1 MTAKMKRREFI
12 TMLGGAAA
20 AWPLAAGAQLSAMPV
35 IGFVNSASPG
45 GSYPPL
51 PAFLDGLSEIGFVE
65 GRNVAIEYRWAEGYY
80 ERLPALIADLVQRK
94 VSVIA
99 ATSTPAAVAAKLAT
113 STIPIVFEIGSD
125 PVDLGLVAS
134 LSRPGGNLTGVTNL
148 TVELGS
154 KQLGLLHE
162 LVPRTTTIAALV
174 NPNFAGTA
182 RLLRDVE
189 AAIRVLGLQL
199 IVLKASTE
207 EEIETV
213 FATMALQGAGALFV
227 GIDAFFA
234 ARRDQIV
241 ALAARN
247 NLPAIYGL
255 RDFVVSGGL
264 MSYGTDFA
272 DSYHRTG
279 IYTGRILRGEKPA
292 ELPVQRSTKF
302 EFIIN
307 FKTAKALG
315 LAVPNSMQLLADEVI
330 E

>member
-1 MTAKMKRREFI
+1 MKRREFI
-12 TMLGGAAA
+12 SGIVGAAA
-20 AWPLAAGAQLSAMPV
+20 SPLVARAQQPAMPV
-35 IGFVNSASPG
+35 VGFVNAASPG

-51 PAFLDGLSEIGFVE
+51 PAFLKGLGEAGFAE
-65 GRNVAIEYRWAEGYY
+65 GRNVAIEYRWAEGHY

-99 ATSTPAAVAAKLAT
+99 ATGTPSAVAAKTAT
-113 STIPIVFEIGSD
+113 ATIPIVFETGSD
-125 PVDLGLVAS
+125 PVELGLVAS
-134 LSRPGGNLTGVTNL
+134 LSRPGGNLTGVANF

-162 LVPRTTTIAALV
+162 LVPRATTIAALF
-174 NPNFAGTA
+174 NPNFTGTEK
-182 RLLRDVE
+182 LLRDAE
-189 AAIRVLGLQL
+189 AVARVLGLQL
-199 IVLKASTE
+199 VVLKASTE

-213 FATMALQGAGALFV
+213 FATVAAGALLV
-227 GIDAFFA
+227 GIDTFFT
-234 ARRDQIV
+234 ARRDQII

-247 NLPAIYGL
+247 KLPAIYGL

-272 DSYHRTG
+272 DAYHQAG

-292 ELPVQRSTKF
+292 DLPVQRSTKF
-302 EFIIN
+302 EFVIN

-315 LAVPNSMQLLADEVI
+315 IEVPNSMQLLATEVI

>member
-1 MTAKMKRREFI
+1 MKRREFI
-12 TMLGGAAA
+12 VGASAAA
-20 AWPLAAGAQLSAMPV
+20 AWPLAARAQQPAMPV
-35 IGFVNSASPG
+35 VGFVNAASPG

-51 PAFLDGLSEIGFVE
+51 PAFLKGLGETGFVE
-65 GRNVAIEYRWAEGYY
+65 GRNVAIEYRWAEGHY
-80 ERLPALIADLVQRK
+80 ERLPALIADLVQHK

-99 ATSTPAAVAAKLAT
+99 ATGTRAAVAAKTAT
-113 STIPIVFEIGSD
+113 ATIPIVFEMGSD
-125 PVDLGLVAS
+125 PVELGLVAS
-134 LSRPGGNLTGVTNL
+134 LSQPGGNVTGVVNF

-162 LVPRTTTIAALV
+162 LVPRTTTIAALF
-174 NPNFAGTA
+174 NPNFAGTGKM
-182 RLLRDVE
+182 LRDAE
-189 AAIRVLGLQL
+189 AAARVLGLQL

-207 EEIETV
+207 EEIETM
-213 FATMALQGAGALFV
+213 FATMALQSAGALLV
-227 GIDAFFA
+227 GTDALFT

-247 NLPAIYGL
+247 KLPAIYGL

-272 DSYHRTG
+272 DAYHQAG

-292 ELPVQRSTKF
+292 DIPVQRSTKF
-302 EFIIN
+302 EFVIN
-307 FKTAKALG
+307 SKTAKALG
-315 LAVPNSMQLLADEVI
+315 IEVPNSMQLLATEVI

>member
-1 MTAKMKRREFI
+1 MRRRDFI
-12 TMLGGAAA
+12 AAFAGVAA
-20 AWPLAAGAQLSAMPV
+20 AWPAVARAQQPAMPV
-35 IGFVNSASPG
+35 VGFVNPASPG

-51 PAFLDGLSEIGFVE
+51 PAFLKGLGETGFVE
-65 GRNVAIEYRWAEGYY
+65 GRNVAIEYRWAEEHY
-80 ERLPALIADLVQRK
+80 ERLPALIADLVQHK

-99 ATSTPAAVAAKLAT
+99 ATTTPAAVAAKTAT
-113 STIPIVFEIGSD
+113 ATIPIVFEMGTD
-125 PVDLGLVAS
+125 PVELGLVAS
-134 LSRPGGNLTGVTNL
+134 LSQPGGNVTGVVNFTG
-148 TVELGS
+148 ELGS

-162 LVPRTTTIAALV
+162 LVPRTTTIAALF

-182 RLLRDVE
+182 KLLRDAE
-189 AAIRVLGLQL
+189 AAARVLGLQL

-213 FATMALQGAGALFV
+213 FATMALQGAGALLV
-227 GIDAFFA
+227 GIDSFFT
-234 ARRDQIV
+234 ARRDQII

-247 NLPAIYGL
+247 KLPAIYGL

-272 DSYHRTG
+272 DAYHQAG

-292 ELPVQRSTKF
+292 DIPVQRSTKF
-302 EFIIN
+302 EFVIN

-315 LAVPNSMQLLADEVI
+315 IDVPNSMQLLATEVI

>member
-1 MTAKMKRREFI
+1 MKRREFI
-12 TMLGGAAA
+12 SGIVGAAA
-20 AWPLAAGAQLSAMPV
+20 SPLVARAQQPAMPV
-35 IGFVNSASPG
+35 VGFVNAASPG

-51 PAFLDGLSEIGFVE
+51 PAFLKGLGEAGFAE
-65 GRNVAIEYRWAEGYY
+65 GRNVAIEYRWAEGHY

-99 ATSTPAAVAAKLAT
+99 ATGTPSAVAAKTAT
-113 STIPIVFEIGSD
+113 ATIPIVFETGSD
-125 PVDLGLVAS
+125 PVELGLVAS
-134 LSRPGGNLTGVTNL
+134 LSRPGGNLTGVANF

-162 LVPRTTTIAALV
+162 LVPRATTIAALF
-174 NPNFAGTA
+174 NPNFTGTEK
-182 RLLRDVE
+182 LLRDAE
-189 AAIRVLGLQL
+189 AVARVLGLQL

-213 FATMALQGAGALFV
+213 FATVAAGALLV
-227 GIDAFFA
+227 GIDTFFT
-234 ARRDQIV
+234 ARRDQII

-247 NLPAIYGL
+247 KLPAIYGL

-272 DSYHRTG
+272 DAYHQAG

-292 ELPVQRSTKF
+292 DLPVQRSTKF
-302 EFIIN
+302 EFVIN

-315 LAVPNSMQLLADEVI
+315 IEVPNSMQLLATEVI